1 MLNFNFVFLL
11 LLFTLA
17 IISCISTNYYTART
31 LAKGETV
38 LLPGLDNL
46 LMGSNEAPKKE
57 IVFTPDMGI
66 ARGLCYLLEAGVR
79 YSFPFLLEGNVHYQ
93 LNPESFKW
101 FDLSAN
107 LNSGVFFRDNFRQ
120 LSNPFLKYG
129 LILSKRIR
137 SAEPYFSFYFIN
149 HFLSYDNDKEE
160 FLNFKNFTIGIAL
173 PVFKYNKLFPEINY
187 LRSESTGKG
196 IYTFSIGFRFHFSRN

>member
-31 LAKGETV
+31 LDKGKTV
-38 LLPGLDNL
+38 LTPGLDNL
-46 LMGSNEAPKKE
+46 LAGSSADPKKE
-57 IVFTPDMGI
+57 IVFTPGIGI
-66 ARGLCYLLEAGVR
+66 ARGLGYQLEAGVR
-79 YSFPFLLEGNVHYQ
+79 YSFPFLLEGNVRYQ
-93 LNPESFKW
+93 VNPKSFKW

-137 SAEPYFSFYFIN
+137 SAEPFFSFYFIN
-149 HFLSYDNDKEE
+149 HFLPFDADNKE
-160 FLNFKNFTIGIAL
+160 FVNYKNVTLGIAL
-173 PVFKYNKLFPEINY
+173 PVFKDNQLFP
-187 LRSESTGKG
+187 
-196 IYTFSIGFRFHFSRN
+196 